1 LKLVEGAML
10 LLLPSVTLHFPNSTR
25 TTNAEQMEQG
35 AVPYPDLESVENM
48 ATEGEIEA
56 LAVANAAEPAPL
68 PSEQPY
74 LFVVPRG

>member
-1 LKLVEGAML
+1 
-10 LLLPSVTLHFPNSTR
+10 
-25 TTNAEQMEQG
+25 MEQG